1 MKPVTDTHPCDTL
14 WRFEFDERVSV
25 NSIVVRADHLS
36 QAVSVVSLIFGES
49 YVRNYTYSV
58 HRID

>member
-1 MKPVTDTHPCDTL
+1 MIPATDTHSTDTL

-25 NSIVVRADHLS
+25 NSIVVRADFLP
-36 QAVSVVSLIFGES
+36 QAVSAVSLIFGES